1 MGTSFCCTR
10 ATSTAGAGVCTL
22 SAALVPEQPDTARMI
37 AIRIPALIVIC
48 VLLRTGRRPP
58 WERPAGWGVGESIAE
73 VESDG
78 GLCEVSYFVEV
89 QRVQCEIRSLKDQT
103 AVFGA
108 NTEVARDV
116 EVEAA
121 AVDECSL
128 RLPIDSIRQEV
139 IDWIEDQRAAARQ
152 SIGSNV
158 RDSYWNVKHERS
170 RDFVH
175 IRPYSRLAE
184 RSEIVLRVAGVSVV
198 AFGSSPL
205 VEPIRIPNE
214 QATRLCGAVRR

>member
-10 ATSTAGAGVCTL
+10 ATSTAGAGICTL

-89 QRVQCEIRSLKDQT
+89 QSVPFDIRSIIGQT
-103 AVFGA
+103 AVLGMNPQF
-108 NTEVARDV
+108 
-116 EVEAA
+116 
-121 AVDECSL
+121 
-128 RLPIDSIRQEV
+128 
-139 IDWIEDQRAAARQ
+139 
-152 SIGSNV
+152 
-158 RDSYWNVKHERS
+158 
-170 RDFVH
+170 
-175 IRPYSRLAE
+175 
-184 RSEIVLRVAGVSVV
+184 
-198 AFGSSPL
+198 
-205 VEPIRIPNE
+205 
-214 QATRLCGAVRR
+214 LC